1 MAAISAFLI
10 RQAGRAVAGRFE
22 AATSDPGRAQDQKL
36 MEMVERN
43 RDTEYGLEYGFASI
57 RSLADYRRQVPV
69 VTYEDIKHRVDRIA
83 RGERNV
89 LTSEDPM
96 MLARTSGTT
105 AEPKY
110 IPVTPTCLRRTHA
123 DQMRTWI
130 YHAATRH
137 PGMFKGKVVSLISPA
152 VEGYTESGL
161 PYGSTTGHIYENM
174 PRIVRRAY
182 GIPYEV
188 FLIDDYD
195 SRYYALARTSLAQDV
210 TFVGTANPSSI
221 LRMVECTDLHA
232 DDLIR
237 DLFDGTLRK
246 DLQIDPVIRQVVE
259 SSLGRHPEKA
269 RRLEKACILR
279 SGRLLPADYWPG
291 LVLIGCWKGGTVGHH
306 VQKFAQWFDPE
317 GRKKVP
323 VRDWGY
329 LSSEARGSI
338 PLFDEGSAGVLTV
351 SANVL
356 EFVEVD
362 DLENAEHRPD
372 RWNFLGPEELVK
384 GREYYVFFTTTGGL
398 YRYDINDVVQ
408 VAGYYNLTPTIRF
421 KRKGRGMANISG
433 EKLSVNQII
442 SVFEHVSRHFGVT
455 IDHFKAEPDP
465 DNTRYVFKIEAPALL
480 ESQRRPLLE
489 ELDRHLCRLNI
500 EYHAKRKSFRLNDP
514 LLHVM
519 KAGWY
524 ERHRKALVARG
535 KRLFQAKTIVL
546 DGREKFQEDP
556 GNLEAVVDLR
566 AV

>member
-1 MAAISAFLI
+1 MTAIGAFLI
-10 RQAGRAVAGRFE
+10 RQAGWAAARRFE
-22 AATSDPGRAQDQKL
+22 AATNDPVSFQHRKL
-36 MEMVERN
+36 MEIVQCN
-43 RDTEYGLEYGFASI
+43 RDTEYGRECGFDSI
-57 RSLADYRRQVPV
+57 RSLSDYRRRVPV
-69 VTYEDIKHRVDRIA
+69 VSYDDIQPWVARIE

-89 LTSEDPM
+89 LTNEHPV
-96 MLARTSGTT
+96 MLAQTSGTT
-105 AEPKY
+105 AAPKY
-110 IPVTPTCLRRTHA
+110 IPVTPTCLGRTHS

-152 VEGYTESGL
+152 VEGHTESGL
-161 PYGSTTGHIYENM
+161 PYGSTTGHIYQSM
-174 PRIVRRAY
+174 PRLVRRTY

-195 SRYYALARTSLAQDV
+195 SRYYALMRTALAQDV

-221 LRMVECTDLHA
+221 LKLVEYADRHA
-232 DDLIR
+232 DRLIR

-246 DLQIDPVIRQVVE
+246 DLSIDPAIRQVLENV
-259 SSLGRHPEKA
+259 LRPHPDKA
-269 RRLEKACILR
+269 HRLEKAR
-279 SGRLLPADYWPG
+279 AHRDGRLLPADYWPG

-306 VQKFAQWFDPE
+306 VQRFSQWFDPE
-317 GRKKVP
+317 GRRKVP

-351 SANVL
+351 SANVM

-362 DLENAEHRPD
+362 DLENAGHRPD
-372 RWNFLGPEELVK
+372 QWSFLGPEELVK
-384 GREYYVFFTTTGGL
+384 GQEYYVFFTTTGGL

-408 VAGYYNLTPTIRF
+408 VAGYYNLTPTIVF
-421 KRKGRGMANISG
+421 KRKGRGMANIAG
-433 EKLSVNQII
+433 EKLSVSQII
-442 SVFEHVSRHFGVT
+442 AAFDHLSRHFGIT

-465 DNTRYVFKIEAPALL
+465 DNARYVFKIEASNLPA
-480 ESQRRPLLE
+480 SQRRPLLA
-489 ELDRHLCRLNI
+489 ELDRHLCQLNI
-500 EYHAKRKSFRLNDP
+500 EYRSKRKSFRLNHP
-514 LLHVM
+514 LLQVM

-556 GNLEAVVDLR
+556 ENVQAVVDLQSG
-566 AV
+566 